1 MLSLIHIEWID
12 IFPKNR
18 SSALSIQ
25 VQENT
30 EENYYNHVTTKILN
44 TNFFFSDRGLLID
57 KSAQVVD
64 VNYITAKGTALFL
77 LIIDTVPLTIE
88 WLSSN

>member
-1 MLSLIHIEWID
+1 MLLLIHIEWID

-18 SSALSIQ
+18 SSAFSIQ

-30 EENYYNHVTTKILN
+30 EENYYNHATAITS
-44 TNFFFSDRGLLID
+44 FFSDRGLLID

-77 LIIDTVPLTIE
+77 LIIDTVSFNYRKGATTSLA
-88 WLSSN
+88 